1 MTSRNYKTEAAGV
14 RVYESVCPLK
24 HQLLNSL
31 SLATLCRLKL
41 DARLLRDSWVSPK
54 PIWGSGLGPWWEAD
68 SPYNL
73 WWPGT
78 CFL

>member
-31 SLATLCRLKL
+31 SLATFCRLKL
-41 DARLLRDSWVSPK
+41 DARLLRDCVLGQSKAYLGKWAGTMV
-54 PIWGSGLGPWWEAD
+54 GS
-68 SPYNL
+68 
-73 WWPGT
+73 
-78 CFL
+78 